1 MKDRIRQLMELSHL
15 SQQDFAARL
24 GISPA
29 SLSSI
34 FTGRSNPT
42 TNHINAVHRA
52 FPDVNINWLIFGEG
66 EMFTP
71 ADDETSTTTDQ
82 EDTALPG
89 SHLSEGAPSSVT
101 PHQSS
106 SSIPAQQQQ
115 KLDARKER
123 MRDLFD
129 FSKPLNPF
137 SSQGNASEFGSF
149 DNSARRIKEIRVFFD
164 DGTYEIFVPSR

>member
-66 EMFTP
+66 EMFAPT
-71 ADDETSTTTDQ
+71 ADETPTSSEQ
-82 EDTALPG
+82 EDAALAVSMSSDG
-89 SHLSEGAPSSVT
+89 SPSSAA
-101 PHQSS
+101 PHQPSPS
-106 SSIPAQQQQ
+106 FPAQQQQ
-115 KLDARKER
+115 KSDARKER

-129 FSKPLNPF
+129 FSKPLNP
-137 SSQGNASEFGSF
+137 SSSHGGMTDFGSF
-149 DNSARRIKEIRVFFD
+149 DNFERRIKEIRVFFD